1 MPWKWPKLMENVGVI
16 FDNIDIMQ
24 IQKKYWYAATINIS
38 HFSLTSATITIAQI
52 EVGIFEMSWYTFV
65 PISWNF
71 WCHKCSTL
79 KPRYSEQVRQTLLV
93 HYIEEFTISNM
104 ICLVNPQNGSWV
116 LFTISRNSLFWG
128 SLYWGLSVY

>member
-1 MPWKWPKLMENVGVI
+1 MENVGVI

-71 WCHKCSTL
+71 
-79 KPRYSEQVRQTLLV
+79 
-93 HYIEEFTISNM
+93 
-104 ICLVNPQNGSWV
+104 
-116 LFTISRNSLFWG
+116 
-128 SLYWGLSVY
+128 